1 MKLFFL
7 PLLLFLVACTTTS
20 PINLNPPEFKD
31 LISDES
37 VFVIDVHI
45 PEQEHIPGTDA
56 VIPYNEIEKYVSEL
70 PKNKRTKIAIYC
82 RSGSMSAESS
92 QTLVS
97 MGYKNVYNLEG
108 GRNAY
113 VAEFGEMA
121 SS

>member
-1 MKLFFL
+1 MKKI
-7 PLLLFLVACTTTS
+7 LLILSALLIVITGCTTS
-20 PINLNPPEFKD
+20 NYNDLNPLEFKE
-31 LISDES
+31 LISDED

-45 PEQEHIPGTDA
+45 PEQEHISGTDA
-56 VIPYNEIEKYVSEL
+56 VIPYNEIENYASEL

-92 QTLVS
+92 QTLIG

-113 VAEFGEMA
+113 IAKFGEI
-121 SS
+121 